1 MSSKAARRYASALLS
16 FAIESKKVES
26 VLADMESVK
35 KTTDESRELVLF
47 LKSPIIRD
55 EKKSGVLAEIF
66 KKKVSAETWS
76 FLELLAE
83 KSRLNI
89 LPAVADAFFKAYNK
103 HAGIIEISV
112 LTAKDPEKA
121 QLDSIRTALEAKTG
135 LKVKLTS
142 SNSEEL
148 IGGIVIKMEDTVID
162 GSVKNKLQQ
171 LEHTFYQ
178 AVI

>member
-16 FAIESKKVES
+16 FAIETKKVNPILE
-26 VLADMESVK
+26 DMESIK
-35 KTTDESRELVLF
+35 KTVDDSKELILF
-47 LKSPIIRD
+47 LKSPIIRND
-55 EKKSGVLAEIF
+55 KKAGVLAEVF
-66 KKKVSAETWS
+66 KKRVSSETWS
-76 FLELLAE
+76 FIQLLAE
-83 KSRLNI
+83 KSRLDI
-89 LPAVADAFFKAYNK
+89 LPAISDAFFKAYNK

-112 LTAKDPEKA
+112 ITAKQPEKA
-121 QLDSIRTALEAKTG
+121 QLDAIQKALEAKTG
-135 LKVKLTS
+135 LKVKLS
-142 SNSEEL
+142 SSQSEDL